1 MCIREIAESKVH
13 AVREETMI
21 LVDEKLLISKKA
33 DMRKRG
39 EVVLRRN
46 FRFALQKSLS
56 IQSRDTIYP
65 ERKRF
70 VQLISTLSN
79 NRLALERKRFQHFI
93 HHVEG
98 SMLADRPRWIRSVK
112 IKCSS
117 CLSTIYRIGKNEEEE
132 IGEEEKEEEKEEEG
146 KEEEEEKERKKENL
160 SSCALDIAELPYG
173 SELL

>member
-13 AVREETMI
+13 AVREGKSAAK
-21 LVDEKLLISKKA
+21 V
-33 DMRKRG
+33 G
-39 EVVLRRN
+39 EGNLN
-46 FRFALQKSLS
+46 KEIICFRFALQKSLS

-117 CLSTIYRIGKNEEEE
+117 CLSTIYRIGKKEEEE
-132 IGEEEKEEEKEEEG
+132 IGEEEKEEEKEEG
-146 KEEEEEKERKKENL
+146 KEEEEEEEKEREKENL
-160 SSCALDIAELPYG
+160 SSCG
-173 SELL
+173 